1 MFLESVNK
9 TKFYNFYFSL
19 KNQDGIL
26 RFIVDLKKEKGNSE
40 WTRFPGIKIVDGELY
55 YRGFTVRKIS
65 KIQDRR
71 GGKETMKNIKGMIPK
86 KRTKYNGAVLEN
98 LNSQIFG
105 TSIKS
110 NNIMDKE
117 QVSLNFKI
125 FFLL

>member
-1 MFLESVNK
+1 M
-9 TKFYNFYFSL
+9 
-19 KNQDGIL
+19 

-55 YRGFTVRKIS
+55 YRGFTVRKIT
-65 KIQDRR
+65 KIEDRR
-71 GGKETMKNIKGMIPK
+71 GGKEITKNIKGLIPQ

-105 TSIKS
+105 TSIES

-117 QVSLNFKI
+117 QVTKFKFKT
-125 FFLL
+125 FFLLQNVHLTFLEI